1 MGDWAIIVKE
11 KSASAYKKPLVLTRK
26 RASPKAETMNEY
38 QQEQLDALSIVRQ
51 GLKQIGESGR
61 QKLIDSIGDYL
72 QFRKQ
77 VDDFLNRHFND
88 VCNQTCY
95 QSRTSACCSKDGIIV
110 FFADVVVNA
119 LQSTPEQLDRLE
131 AALKGVNEGHRCIFL
146 QENGCMWTVRPIVCA
161 MFLCDRAM
169 DTVFADNHQ
178 LEVEWNALRKAERL
192 YKWPDRP
199 VLFDDLEKTFIDL
212 GYRSTLMHLNFSP
225 GLLNVKRKA
234 GLIQKCRK

>member
-1 MGDWAIIVKE
+1 
-11 KSASAYKKPLVLTRK
+11 
-26 RASPKAETMNEY
+26 MNDY
-38 QQEQLDALSIVRQ
+38 QHEQLDALRIARD
-51 GLKQIGESGR
+51 GLVCITHSDLNDFKRST
-61 QKLIDSIGDYL
+61 DDYL
-72 QFRKQ
+72 RFRQ
-77 VDDFLNRHFND
+77 AVDLFLKHHFSSI
-88 VCNQTCY
+88 CTQLCY
-95 QSRTSACCSKDGIIV
+95 QSQTSACCSKDGIIT
-110 FFADVVVNA
+110 FFADTVINA
-119 LQSTPEQLDRLE
+119 LHAAPGELDRME
-131 AALKGVNEGHRCIFL
+131 TALNRDNRGHRCIYITAD
-146 QENGCMWTVRPIVCA
+146 GCMWTIRPVVCA

-178 LEVEWNALRKAERL
+178 LEVEWNAHRKAERF